1 MAEEI
6 RIPVSA
12 DTSRMEADISNAAR
26 RAQVTV
32 APTINARGLEAISR
46 PLGKITGQADEFT
59 KSMEAANARVLAFGA
74 SVGVLN
80 AVAKA
85 FGTIVSS
92 SIEVEKTLTE
102 IAVVSGETTKN
113 IESLGRGIFNVAKL
127 TGTSFKDA
135 ANAALEFS
143 RQGAGMEESL
153 RRAQAALVLTRTT
166 GLDAT
171 ESVRGLT
178 AAVSSFNDVGLD
190 YEKVVNKLA
199 AVDTKFAVSSRDLI
213 EGITRSASVAQE
225 AGVSFDELTALITT
239 LQEKTARGGAVIGN
253 ALKTIFTRVQG
264 TENLDLLRS
273 LGIAVNDVE
282 GNILPA
288 TTIIKKLAAEIQ
300 NLDDATRKSVLIKIG
315 GGFQIDKLSAV
326 LKDVADAN
334 GVFARSLS
342 ESQTAANQAFTKVEQ
357 LGKTTGAAFDKL
369 VLSSNELASNIGKI
383 GISGN
388 LKNIIEGLDS
398 VVGSVNKAI
407 TGGDEGETI
416 GNKLA
421 QGIIAGIGSVL
432 SGPGLLLAVGV
443 GLKLLTNFGKF
454 LAESVQTQLGV
465 NTAKKEQASLEKDI
479 FSALTKNQ
487 DVQTAILS
495 LEGNKAKQAEYILGI
510 YKQQAAFLEKMS
522 SISKTIAPVLYE
534 GGIRSS
540 TEGVKDVK
548 KAAGGFVPIGSAI
561 AEERKNSPAGSRI
574 IVDNNFPMG
583 GGKTGTMVYNSNER
597 RVRNFAGTGGDA
609 IIPNYRPKSA
619 AKGYIPNFASGSN
632 NPAVN
637 TTGLPDLVL
646 DASRYGI
653 AGLTIGGDE
662 DVIRA
667 RFKRENLIDAVKK
680 DPLLSKVFQKY
691 GAFGVSNVPVGNVY
705 RRENKNLDAIKAK
718 EEDIKNLFK
727 SRANAT
733 LSPQIGDFIKQEL
746 SYLQI
751 KPTEAM
757 DYALKEGQKFDFI
770 NDQTAGNFFEIMLKA
785 ANMDFLDDNW
795 GQFTAASGS
804 DERSSFD
811 IYNLKSGIA
820 KEYGLPEKNYDFVEV
835 KARKADLVKDLTRKT
850 INELLKG
857 GSLRDRFL
865 TDYGKGVS
873 AAGGYIPNF
882 AITGLSSQPVVLAG
896 RVFEALLRGDEYLD
910 ITENEIAPDIDKGY
924 YKIAEAKMSVD
935 AALKDSNFGKGKPK
949 GNTVIVPKD
958 SSTEKDEILK
968 NKKGSEIRR
977 PQSDKF
983 LRGNIIGIAR
993 KILERESKSKNTNP
1007 KRIAL
1012 AHSGY
1017 IPNFAKTQNISGSA
1031 ARFGS
1036 NIGGALES
1044 GLPLESIFDN
1054 WKGTRLL
1061 GTNVGSEKQGERW
1074 LDSTIVDLY
1083 EDSIVASILG
1093 NNTFFTPSDDQTVLK
1108 QLETFVLKQSAQGAI
1123 INTGRSGFAGLG
1135 SQVYDVKPE
1144 NILQAKV
1151 SGKFKKIDYTKLA
1164 KVFPRLWRAKGLGD
1178 VWERVKLGAK
1188 YVAATNK
1195 SFYGYKNPE
1204 SYKASQELRENTAK
1218 LRNAAIDAVRKYDT
1232 SILGFNVGIENT
1244 DDAGYIAKETLGTVS
1259 DKNLSYL
1266 MPFSSAPFSN
1276 IESLK
1281 VKKDREHA
1289 KIKQDRQ
1296 EREARKVA
1304 LKTFIQ
1310 QVTGGNYK
1318 AYSTWKEWQYG
1329 RSPELK
1335 KLLDEFESIPG
1346 NPSTGVKEWISS
1358 IKYDTAS
1365 KRLKAQSG
1373 LRIPNFANGIP
1384 NFSEGPLMDAIQR
1397 EKLESGLPIS
1407 AISVVKDNKLKNP
1420 QNPSGLAVINKRDE
1434 PNGKIPN
1441 FAEDRVTEIIFNSL
1455 EQRLNQV
1462 GGNFEKAIEKAAN
1475 TLGTTIKDIED
1486 RLLAR
1491 IGSGGGSTGSTEGA
1505 EAPKE
1510 NTSATKENTK
1520 EKQKETKTVQDSL
1533 YNLLKWQT
1541 ILSFTSGVLSKFGDD
1556 AGKVG
1561 DALSGFGTALLSAN
1575 EGANAIKGILKFKE
1589 GDTVKGLFSGGVE
1602 SAKKAAAGA
1611 EGGKFAQAKA
1621 GAGAF
1626 LTGGGGKALAG
1637 AALTGGVYALAAYEG
1652 LKGLDSVIQIL
1663 ARTSEKSKNAINVLS
1678 QAQEKYSV
1686 SLDATGKKIQEQVSE
1701 RFNVSGAGLS
1711 GFANQIGLTGLFRG
1725 ETTKNI
1731 LKTAGITNLDNQ
1743 TNAALAGD
1751 IASFIIPT
1759 VQANAKEGTPFYKL
1773 QKQVEQEVVDAIKK
1787 IQEESRD
1794 TIIKETKFNTS
1805 GYKPGTKVEVRG
1817 QVNQEKFEKKLLE
1830 FRDQQSKKADD
1841 ATYKLKIQQE
1851 ILTAN
1856 ATALRKNLDI
1866 TQELAKAYAS
1876 IPSSL
1881 ENSLSLLRESAFT
1894 SESEKDSL
1902 SFKIKILEEERR
1914 LRADIND
1921 IALST
1926 AKEEIFKKIS
1936 DGKALTPQVKGTIET
1951 GFAAINQAVTLEE
1964 KKAKIKELTLQLT
1977 GQEKDIND
1985 GLKQIIEEKLSL
1997 LDTEIQKAQTLS
2009 DIRKQ
2014 QIAQENFNNSIIKQQ
2029 NFYFQAQK
2037 DVFSGYLALKE
2048 QALQKEKERLGYV
2061 RQIQDA
2067 EKELSRIGKDTPRN
2081 RFQQTLEDINI
2092 EKNRKIQDAQIAAR
2106 ESFLANQ
2113 RNVVQKLAEKPET
2126 QDLAEKALGAKSRQE
2141 LINIGKDA
2149 FKLEENSFEQSVVS
2163 SAKEFYDII
2172 IKTAVD
2178 YVAKSQPAGTSSPI
2192 SSAANAAERAA
2203 QSGVMPQT
2211 LKAQKELI
2219 PKVTQE
2225 IQDLEGK
2232 LANLKLDPSDPE
2244 AQKELEQ
2251 RIQKLQEFNDKLK
2264 EQVELTEKSKKKFN
2278 ELSQKYPGFVEGKF
2292 GITAEPDTGKR
2303 VEEAQVTA
2311 KTRTAQAGYA
2321 ELQRTDFRQGMRDSL
2336 KSIDTDL
2343 EQFGNTLGKQIPL
2356 DFRNGLVDAMKA
2368 LSDPNATTS
2377 LKERLLGVASAFLN
2391 KINESLM
2398 TNFANKITGTIFG
2411 NGQGNSGIIGS
2422 AFGMSTG
2429 GQITKGSGY
2438 KDDVPAMLM
2447 KGEYVIKKSAVSKYG
2462 KSFLDKLNQGKMQ
2475 GYANGGMVGFEEANL
2490 LDMTRNPNK
2499 YVPYGQA
2506 RSGNLSF
2513 DENGRVVGISNY
2525 TGSQENKQDA
2535 LSRAQADFYATR
2547 SQSGVGGFFTPGTYG
2562 QGAIMGQRNLLAFAT
2577 QGLTGTQNDVIRG
2590 SGNAASIDIAGGSA
2604 NLSLFALRNQ
2614 ENLRN
2619 VQYSEAQKK
2628 ALDLYFGGV
2637 SAEKDKL
2644 QKEEEVR
2651 KQIEEFKARAKKE
2664 KDAMIKGFLVQI
2676 GTSLAMAGIS
2686 AAGKSFMSGW
2696 NSTSQSL
2703 GADASFMDKL
2713 KGGFTGGTMGGET
2726 RGGLFNMFSSSGYKD
2741 FSVIGASQA
2750 GVKGDG
2756 LALWDS
2762 QSKKYVAM
2770 DSDVF
2775 KSNYGVANNLG
2786 RLSYDALGSPIVGG
2800 KSFQSGFNLSK
2811 LNPMNLFKSFGSSI
2825 GSAVS
2830 RRNTLNTNELGF
2842 GSTSLNSNQ
2851 ASYYEDAEVT
2861 INGRTFTAPVN
2872 VIDGEASYMDPK
2884 SRNWI
2889 KLKQNYS
2896 LRLAAGGYVAGN
2908 GMGDNVPAMLNG
2920 GEFVISKQAAQNIGY
2935 NNLQKMNSSA
2945 GGGTSDEFASRIEAK
2960 LEELVEKV
2968 AGVGT
2973 INISV
2978 ESGKNGGTQEEE
2990 QSNSQDSKNR
3000 DMARKIKEVVL
3011 NVLRE
3016 EKRIGGMLR

>member
-1 MAEEI
+1 
-6 RIPVSA
+6 
-12 DTSRMEADISNAAR
+12 
-26 RAQVTV
+26 V

-92 SIEVEKTLTE
+92 SIEVERTLTE

-1151 SGKFKKIDYTKLA
+1151 SGKFKKIDYAKLA

-1310 QVTGGNYK
+1310 QVIGGNYK

-1491 IGSGGGSTGSTEGA
+1491 IGSGGGSAGSTEGA

-1575 EGANAIKGILKFKE
+1575 EGVDAIKGVLKFKE
-1589 GDTVKGLFSGGVE
+1589 GDTVKSLFSSGVE
-1602 SAKKAAAGA
+1602 SAKKAAAEAGS
-1611 EGGKFAQAKA
+1611 GKFAQAKA

-1637 AALTGGVYALAAYEG
+1637 AALSGGVYALAAYEG

-1663 ARTSEKSKNAINVLS
+1663 ARTSEKSKNAINNLS

-1725 ETTKNI
+1725 GTTKTIKEVLGKTGLNEDANKQI
-1731 LKTAGITNLDNQ
+1731 AADLASLVIPGVELTAGKNESISSLE
-1743 TNAALAGD
+1743 GK
-1751 IASFIIPT
+1751 AS
-1759 VQANAKEGTPFYKL
+1759 
-1773 QKQVEQEVVDAIKK
+1773 KQVIAIIEKAEKAATTYRKSTAFNRSKK
-1787 IQEESRD
+1787 VAEFSQQKFIEEINKERENLSD
-1794 TIIKETKFNTS
+1794 QTEKET
-1805 GYKPGTKVEVRG
+1805 Y
-1817 QVNQEKFEKKLLE
+1817 QLKL
-1830 FRDQQSKKADD
+1830 
-1841 ATYKLKIQQE
+1841 QQE

-1926 AKEEIFKKIS
+1926 AKEEISKKIS
-1936 DGKALTPQVKGTIET
+1936 DGKALTPQVKATIET
-1951 GFAAINQAVTLEE
+1951 GFTAVNEAVTAEE
-1964 KKAKIKELTLQLT
+1964 KRAKIKELINKLT
-1977 GQEKDIND
+1977 GDEDNLNEGVRKS
-1985 GLKQIIEEKLSL
+1985 IEERLSL
-1997 LDTEIQKAQTLS
+1997 LDNEIQKAQTLS

-2225 IQDLEGK
+2225 IQDLEEK
-2232 LANLKLDPSDPE
+2232 LANLKSDPSDPE

-2644 QKEEEVR
+2644 QKEEEAR

-2676 GTSLAMAGIS
+2676 GTTLAMAGIS

-2872 VIDGEASYMDPK
+2872 VIDGKASYMDPK
-2884 SRNWI
+2884 SRNWTEVAG
-2889 KLKQNYS
+2889 NYS
-2896 LRLAAGGYVAGN
+2896 IVPRKMAAGGYVTGN

-2960 LEELVEKV
+2960 LEELVERV

-2990 QSNSQDSKNR
+2990 QGNSQDSRNR

-3016 EKRIGGMLR
+3016 EKRIGGILR